1 MPCHACGWQ
10 KLDENP
16 LSAWR
21 AKKGDPCELGHVES
35 KPLFPA
41 LCGPW
46 EGSPRCRA
54 PRPCVLP
61 RPGETGRRTQTD
73 QVYDNDKAEQWER
86 PAPGVGQDTRD
97 PLGRRRQSA
106 EPPGSRCHPGRHRGH
121 PSLWTCCL
129 KEEGLWGQSEVSG
142 HPTPAREKAGGP
154 LTSSFIRVSRSFLA
168 APRMASVFLLGMVSS
183 ESLSGKWK
191 TAGGVSA
198 RTTLF
203 LDLRRRQAA

>member
-1 MPCHACGWQ
+1 MGKAGTW
-10 KLDENP
+10 
-16 LSAWR
+16 SR
-21 AKKGDPCELGHVES
+21 AGHQ
-35 KPLFPA
+35 
-41 LCGPW
+41 GPPGAQ
-46 EGSPRCRA
+46 EAVCRA
-54 PRPCVLP
+54 SRIKMPSW
-61 RPGETGRRTQTD
+61 Q
-73 QVYDNDKAEQWER
+73 
-86 PAPGVGQDTRD
+86 APW
-97 PLGRRRQSA
+97 P
-106 EPPGSRCHPGRHRGH
+106 